1 MDSVHAFIYF
11 GPALG
16 EGGRCKGSVLRGWEE
31 RVGEAMQCFC
41 FAPPARVYIN
51 REKAGR
57 SGEEFCPISQKSN
70 EVPSHDETSLN

>member
-1 MDSVHAFIYF
+1 M
-11 GPALG
+11 
-16 EGGRCKGSVLRGWEE
+16 GWEE
-31 RVGEAMQCFC
+31 RVGEAAQCFC

-51 REKAGR
+51 EEKAGR